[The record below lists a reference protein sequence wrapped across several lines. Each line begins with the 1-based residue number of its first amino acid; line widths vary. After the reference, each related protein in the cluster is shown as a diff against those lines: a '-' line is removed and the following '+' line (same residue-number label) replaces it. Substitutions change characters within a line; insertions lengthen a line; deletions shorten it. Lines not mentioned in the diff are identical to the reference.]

1 MVVVVVGGSRVFLLR
16 WAVGPLLPGGGRQSK
31 GVDNPRR
38 GGLTP
43 LAVSLTLYGRGS
55 DPLAVRSTL

>member
-1 MVVVVVGGSRVFLLR
+1 VSRLR
-16 WAVGPLLPGGGRQSK
+16 GAVGPWLPGGGRQSK

-43 LAVSLTLYGRGS
+43 LAVSLTLYGGGLTPYQFVQPS
-55 DPLAVRSTL
+55 SGGASVTP